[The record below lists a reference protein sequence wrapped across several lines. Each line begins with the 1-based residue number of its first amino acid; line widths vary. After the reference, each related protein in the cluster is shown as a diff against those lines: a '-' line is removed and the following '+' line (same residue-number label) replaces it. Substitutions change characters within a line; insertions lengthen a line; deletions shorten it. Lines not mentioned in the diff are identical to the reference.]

1 MYTFWSTV
9 CTKSIIDNNWV
20 QRTLRIWWNYVIIA
34 FVNSFVNI
42 CSIYEN
48 HIVIKIQIFIKV
60 PIQIWYIHIFTTWRL
75 WEKLYKM
82 FRKQHTSILWHKAH
96 KTYTVR
102 GGHSLTPSRRFCA
115 LLPIANVIVHHVC
128 SSCRSSIGCMVT

>member
-48 HIVIKIQIFIKV
+48 HLSSLKYKYLSIYLYRFD
-60 PIQIWYIHIFTTWRL
+60 IFTFLLHGDYEKCYIKCLGSNTPRFYGTKHIRHTLYEAGTRL
-75 WEKLYKM
+75 HQVEDFVLCS
-82 FRKQHTSILWHKAH
+82 RLRTS
-96 KTYTVR
+96 
-102 GGHSLTPSRRFCA
+102 
-115 LLPIANVIVHHVC
+115 
-128 SSCRSSIGCMVT
+128 SSIMCVVLVDLV

>member
-48 HIVIKIQIFIKV
+48 HLSSLKYKYLSKYLYRFD
-60 PIQIWYIHIFTTWRL
+60 IFTLLLHGDYEKSYIKCLGSNTPRFYGTKHIRHTLYEAGTRL
-75 WEKLYKM
+75 HQVEDFVLCS
-82 FRKQHTSILWHKAH
+82 RLRTS
-96 KTYTVR
+96 
-102 GGHSLTPSRRFCA
+102 
-115 LLPIANVIVHHVC
+115 
-128 SSCRSSIGCMVT
+128 SSIMCVVLVDLV